1 MHSLLETRPR
11 CVSQLARPPHHQY
24 LLFCQDKRQELKST
38 LEVGANLTI
47 ALGEAW
53 KKLSAEERAV
63 YEQAANEHF
72 GTWRTSVDDY
82 RKGKGMPRA

>member
-1 MHSLLETRPR
+1 
-11 CVSQLARPPHHQY
+11 
-24 LLFCQDKRQELKST
+24 
-38 LEVGANLTI
+38 LTI